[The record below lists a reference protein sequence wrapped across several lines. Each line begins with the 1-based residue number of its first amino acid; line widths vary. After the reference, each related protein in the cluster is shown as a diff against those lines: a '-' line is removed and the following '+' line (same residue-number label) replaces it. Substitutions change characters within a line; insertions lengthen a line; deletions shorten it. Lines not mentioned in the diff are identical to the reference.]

1 MFLLWTIEPKL
12 GTIETEGSCCS
23 SLYGDP
29 KRRFQ
34 LQNHLAL
41 VETIRTLKAR
51 YCRYVDTQNWP
62 EFAALFAPQP
72 SIRFIGEDGVTVA
85 AFDSIDEFLA
95 VTKNY
100 LAGARTIHQV
110 HNDEIDVVSE
120 TEVRAIWSME
130 DYLIFP
136 DVNDGRPASMHGY
149 GHYHETWRLEGGQWR
164 LAHLELRRT
173 ILEIKPKE
181 NAA

>member
-1 MFLLWTIEPKL
+1 MFLLWTIKPKL
-12 GTIETEGSCCS
+12 GTIETEGSCVS
-23 SLYGDP
+23 SLYGGS

-34 LQNHLAL
+34 LQNHHAV

-51 YCRYVDTQNWP
+51 YCRYVDTQNWS
-62 EFAALFAPQP
+62 EFASMFARDP
-72 SIRFIGEDGVTVA
+72 SLRFIGEDGVVVA
-85 AFDSIDEFLA
+85 EFDSLDEFLA
-95 VTKNY
+95 VTKGY

-110 HNDEIDVVSE
+110 HNDEIDVISE
-120 TEVRAIWSME
+120 TEVHAIWSME

-136 DVNDGRPASMHGY
+136 DVKDSRPASMHGY
-149 GHYHETWRLEGGQWR
+149 GHYHETWLREDGQWR
-164 LAHLELRRT
+164 LGHLELRRT